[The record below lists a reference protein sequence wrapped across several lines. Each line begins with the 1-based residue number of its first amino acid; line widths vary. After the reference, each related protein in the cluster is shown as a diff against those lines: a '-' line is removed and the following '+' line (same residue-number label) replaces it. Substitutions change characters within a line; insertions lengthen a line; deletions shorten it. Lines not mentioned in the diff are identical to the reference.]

1 MFCNAKCFVSTKIQE
16 QINFKWVKSYVL
28 LSHLTKHWIYEY
40 DGGWKFTSMHN
51 HLFRRQKAWMQEWIQ
66 SDDTMR
72 FEMKRKITHTHSTG
86 SKHVSVSQSNP
97 NIPKHIT
104 SDFVVAINIC
114 YAGPIARQRIQHDAY
129 HKLLN
134 SVHNVYTRWY
144 IYIYRILLSVQL
156 NSINSIVVI
165 SHENSFSNGNTYT
178 IWHLLCE
185 YSSTTTSLTQSI
197 LILFSAT

>member
-16 QINFKWVKSYVL
+16 QINFKWVK
-28 LSHLTKHWIYEY
+28 SHLTKHWIYEY

-51 HLFRRQKAWMQEWIQ
+51 HLFRRQIAWMQEWIQ

-104 SDFVVAINIC
+104 SDCWLLLQLTFVMRVRLPDREYNMTHTINC
-114 YAGPIARQRIQHDAY
+114 
-129 HKLLN
+129 
-134 SVHNVYTRWY
+134 
-144 IYIYRILLSVQL
+144 
-156 NSINSIVVI
+156 
-165 SHENSFSNGNTYT
+165 
-178 IWHLLCE
+178 
-185 YSSTTTSLTQSI
+185 
-197 LILFSAT
+197 